1 MKTRTLFGL
10 AILMVAVFALVVP
23 QSALAAG
30 ADTNY
35 GTTITNNVTI
45 QYGAGPS
52 TITTNASVDFVVD
65 RVLDWTIGPSVAA
78 TLGVFPGST
87 GNAIAFSVQNA
98 TNGTVD
104 LLLSFPASVPAPSTV
119 ALYADDG
126 GTPGVFDGTDTLLPA
141 GGGGFLIDEVA
152 EDAAPTVFLVVS
164 VAAGASTADLY
175 SYELT
180 AVPRAGGGAG
190 LGAVLPDDSGNPEN
204 AALVQNVYNDG
215 AGYTGGTGDVAGDG
229 FYRAYA
235 AFQVVNANLTATK
248 TALVVNDG
256 LGNVAPNAK
265 AIPGA
270 TVRYTIT
277 VNNTGTA
284 AATSVDLSDTVPGN
298 TTYVAGTLAVTAGGG
313 PAVVDDT
320 GNPLLAVTGGVIAG
334 GASMTVEFD
343 VTID

>member
-1 MKTRTLFGL
+1 MKLKTLSGL
-10 AILMVAVFALVVP
+10 AILVAAVLALAVP
-23 QSALAAG
+23 QSAQAAG

-35 GTTITNNVTI
+35 GTTITNNVSI
-45 QYGAGPS
+45 QYGSGPS
-52 TITTNASVDFVVD
+52 TITTNASVNFVVD
-65 RVLDWTIGPSVAA
+65 RVLDWTISPSTAA

-126 GTPGVFDGTDTLLPA
+126 ATPGVFDGTDTLLPA

-152 EDAAPTVFLVVS
+152 EDAAPTVFMVVD
-164 VAAGASTADLY
+164 VAAGATTADAY
-175 SYELT
+175 TYEIT
-180 AVPRAGGGAG
+180 VVPKEGGGAG
-190 LGAVLPDDSGNPEN
+190 LGADLPDDSGNPEDS
-204 AALVQNVYNDG
+204 ALVQNVYNDG

-248 TALVVNDG
+248 TAVVVNDG

-277 VNNTGTA
+277 VTNTGTA
-284 AATSVDLSDTVPGN
+284 AATGVDLTDTVPAN
-298 TTYVAGTLAVTAGGG
+298 TTYVTGTLAVTAGGG
-313 PAVVDDT
+313 PAVVDET
-320 GNPLLAVTGGVIAG
+320 TAPLLAVTGGVILG
-334 GASMTVEFD
+334 GDSMTVQFD

>member
-1 MKTRTLFGL
+1 MSKRTSFRL
-10 AILMVAVFALVVP
+10 AVLMVAVLALSVP

-35 GTTITNNVTI
+35 GTTITNSVAI
-45 QYGAGPS
+45 QYGSGPS

-65 RVLDWTIGPSVAA
+65 RVLDWTIAPSTVA
-78 TLGVFPGST
+78 TVGVFPGST
-87 GNAIAFSVQNA
+87 GNAIAFSVQNT

-152 EDAAPTVFLVVS
+152 EDAAPTVFLVVN
-164 VAAGASTADLY
+164 VAAGATTADLY

-180 AVPRAGGGAG
+180 AVPFAGGGVG
-190 LGAVLPDDSGNPEN
+190 LGAALADDSGNAEISTQ
-204 AALVQNVYNDG
+204 VQNVYNDG

-235 AFQVVNANLTATK
+235 AFQVVNASLTASK
-248 TALVVNDG
+248 TAVVINDG

-277 VNNTGTA
+277 VTNTGTA
-284 AATSVDLSDTVPGN
+284 SATSIDLSDTVPGN
-298 TTYVAGTLAVTAGGG
+298 TTYVGGTLAVTAGGG

-320 GNPLLAVTGGVIAG
+320 GNPLLAVTGGVILG